1 MTHPTHKHRRRELVD
16 AAKSIKKR
24 RYQLMNNSNFQ
35 LALVKFASQE
45 GLLGKVSVPRRV
57 SSPSPYPGSPVPA
70 DEFATARW
78 TFGAKGKPAVLF
90 FHGTFAPVHVGHLS
104 ALRAALAHVR
114 TTLPQLNLAGAY
126 FSPCH
131 QGEAAQQLAPEHQGV
146 TLQDRLAMLHLALPR
161 ATALTED
168 HLPVAVDT
176 WECSQPEPPPL
187 STSVR
192 SFARRA
198 AAAAIRRGLGP
209 ELPVVVWVTGATGLR
224 WSSDE
229 LDVDPSLV
237 AVCVVVDKGE
247 EQAEADLGRALH
259 GGPLEARVRWV
270 HAAGPSHASEL
281 VRRGQLPVGLSQVKA
296 YMRERLL
303 WHTPST
309 HERALARLVRR
320 AMAVGSSNGAGG
332 GDAGA
337 TAGPE
342 EDDEEDVGTLAAVRL
357 RPAVW
362 RCFYKPPAVAAGA
375 AEGEAPQQQSP
386 LQQDASSL
394 PPLPRLQSR
403 GSRFFTELDEER
415 EADADK
421 APRPAATK
429 ASAAAAQ
436 TTTRRL
442 VVKVFGP
449 SRLPALA
456 AEEAAYRLL
465 ELVATREEGA
475 LALPPLVGVAPPPP
489 AAAAAT
495 ANGNGY
501 HATESAGPAEI
512 PASAAALV
520 LEDATARG
528 WLMLGE
534 DDEAGRGEEAAG
546 DDGEQGGGASSS
558 SASLPQLEPVAPA
571 SPGTYAAAATVEGPS
586 PGSPTT
592 AAARRR
598 ALLPLPEER
607 VLQTVRALAWLHA
620 QHWRADAGAEE
631 GLAAAGSTSI
641 PPMWRA
647 EVVAARAGR
656 LQAALDA
663 LGEPGLDA
671 LSLSEAA
678 RAALRRM
685 AGEPALLEA
694 LARPEVSSEDAGRWG
709 LPDWVVGAEA
719 GLRGLT
725 VVHGGLSW
733 RKLGFQM
740 EKEGERGGVMTIGW
754 EKACL
759 GPGPWDVALL
769 LASSSSS
776 GGAAGD
782 ASSSSSSSVGGGD
795 AEREAR
801 VLAAYHAEL
810 SKAGVEDYSLA
821 AARQDYAR
829 ARLGLAPELLGA
841 LVVAARGR
849 GDAAGEE
856 AAGDGWATKG
866 LVETLEETVRQIQWM

>member
-1 MTHPTHKHRRRELVD
+1 MD

-24 RYQLMNNSNFQ
+24 RYQLMTNSNFQ

-45 GLLGKVSVPRRV
+45 GLLGKVLQPRRV
-57 SSPSPYPGSPVPA
+57 SSPSPYPGSPVPT
-70 DEFATARW
+70 DEFTSARW

-114 TTLPQLNLAGAY
+114 ATLPHLNLAGAY

-146 TLQDRLAMLHLALPR
+146 TLQDRLAMLRLTLPR
-161 ATALTED
+161 ATELTED
-168 HLPVAVDT
+168 RLPVGVDI

-224 WSSDE
+224 WSTDE

-247 EQAEADLGRALH
+247 EQAERDLGRALR

-270 HAAGPSHASEL
+270 HAPGPGHASEL
-281 VRRGQLPVGLSQVKA
+281 VRRGRLPVGLPPVKA

-303 WHTPST
+303 WHTPAP
-309 HERALARLVRR
+309 HERALARLVQR
-320 AMAVGSSNGAGG
+320 AMAGNAEAGS
-332 GDAGA
+332 
-337 TAGPE
+337 PPVPKEVEE
-342 EDDEEDVGTLAAVRL
+342 EDKGVGMLAAVRL

-362 RCFYKPPAVAAGA
+362 RCFYKPPAVAGTEGGQQEAAVASGAG
-375 AEGEAPQQQSP
+375 GGGKS
-386 LQQDASSL
+386 
-394 PPLPRLQSR
+394 LPRLESR
-403 GSRFFTELDEER
+403 GSRFFTELEEGQ
-415 EADADK
+415 EDAEK
-421 APRPAATK
+421 APRPSATK

-436 TTTRRL
+436 TPTRRL
-442 VVKVFGP
+442 VVKVFAP
-449 SRLPALA
+449 PRLQALSAELA
-456 AEEAAYRLL
+456 AYQLL

-475 LALPPLVGVAPPPP
+475 LALPPLVGVAPPS
-489 AAAAAT
+489 AAT
-495 ANGNGY
+495 ANGNGH
-501 HATESAGPAEI
+501 HAAPEWVEI
-512 PASAAALV
+512 PDSAAALV

-534 DDEAGRGEEAAG
+534 EEEEDGEGTDDPEEAA
-546 DDGEQGGGASSS
+546 S
-558 SASLPQLEPVAPA
+558 SASLPQLAPVPLA
-571 SPGTYAAAATVEGPS
+571 SPGTYPAAAAMERPS

-607 VLQTVRALAWLHA
+607 VLQAVRALAWLHA
-620 QHWRADAGAEE
+620 QHWRADTVLE
-631 GLAAAGSTSI
+631 GEGTATSI
-641 PPMWRA
+641 PPLWRA
-647 EVVAARAGR
+647 DVVAARAGR
-656 LQAALDA
+656 LQAALDE
-663 LGEPGLDA
+663 LGEPGLA
-671 LSLSEAA
+671 AVSLSEAA
-678 RAALRRM
+678 HTALRRM
-685 AGEPALLEA
+685 ASEPGLVEA
-694 LARPEVSSEDAGRWG
+694 LSRPQVSSEDAGRWG
-709 LPDWVVGAEA
+709 LPDWLVGAEA
-719 GLRGLT
+719 GVRGVT

-740 EKEGERGGVMTIGW
+740 EEEGERGGVMAIGW
-754 EKACL
+754 EGACL
-759 GPGPWDVALL
+759 GPGVWDVALL
-769 LASSSSS
+769 LASSVSSS
-776 GGAAGD
+776 SGAAGD
-782 ASSSSSSSVGGGD
+782 ECGAGGSSSSSSD
-795 AEREAR
+795 PDRETR
-801 VLAAYHAEL
+801 FLTAYHAEL

-829 ARLGLAPELLGA
+829 SRLGLAPELLVA
-841 LVVAARGR
+841 LVEAQRRGAR
-849 GDAAGEE
+849 AGEE
-856 AAGDGWATKG
+856 AGAEAEVGGDGWAIRG
-866 LVETLEETVRQIQWM
+866 LVGALEEAVRQLQWM